1 MEHYRSLNAYLR
13 ETYGEKLYK
22 LALDGGFTCP
32 TRDGTLDTRG
42 CIFCSAR
49 GSGDFAEDASRDV
62 RAALARAKARGIS
75 QTEIHRMADEI
86 LNHYT
91 E

>member
-1 MEHYRSLNAYLR
+1 MERYRSLNAYLR

-42 CIFCSAR
+42 ASSAP
-49 GSGDFAEDASRDV
+49 
-62 RAALARAKARGIS
+62 RAAAETLR
-75 QTEIHRMADEI
+75 RMPPG
-86 LNHYT
+86 T
-91 E
+91 